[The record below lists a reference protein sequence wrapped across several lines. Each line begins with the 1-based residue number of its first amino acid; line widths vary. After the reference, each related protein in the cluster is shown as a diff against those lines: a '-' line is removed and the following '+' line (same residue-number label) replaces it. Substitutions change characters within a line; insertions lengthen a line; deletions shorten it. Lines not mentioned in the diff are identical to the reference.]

1 MRLTETSAPPGF
13 DSGPVQTL
21 TTESRTSVVA
31 FAGVCVVVAIALVAY
46 LLYTAARQ
54 RRDPRRAADSS
65 AASGR
70 SVGPPPPALSAG
82 SWLLFRNT
90 GLTAAYG
97 SLGVVSLSSPQ
108 ESRRFAPLRC
118 ERVHFAHDRGVCLA
132 ADRGVF
138 TTYTAVIFDARFAEL
153 RRFSLSGMPSRTRVS
168 PDGRYASIT
177 VFVTGHAYDQAGF
190 STRTTLLNTSTGT
203 VVAEDLEQ
211 FSVQRE
217 GASWRAPDFNFW
229 GVTFGQES
237 DVFFATLGTGGH
249 EYLVKGS
256 IAGRRVTVL
265 RAGVECPSLSPDGTR
280 LVYKK
285 RVFTGFRL
293 TWRLHLLDLRTM
305 RDIPLAETR
314 TVDDQ
319 AEWLD
324 DEHVLYAL
332 PDENEGS
339 AESTVWTVRADGA
352 GAPQPFLA
360 SGYSPVV
367 VKN

>member
-1 MRLTETSAPPGF
+1 MTEISALPDPDSPQTVPRL
-13 DSGPVQTL
+13 
-21 TTESRTSVVA
+21 SRTSVVA
-31 FAGVCVVVAIALVAY
+31 FVAVCIVVAVALTAY
-46 LLYTAARQ
+46 LVHTAARQ
-54 RRDPRRAADSS
+54 RGDPRRASLNSS
-65 AASGR
+65 S
-70 SVGPPPPALSAG
+70 SSSIGPPPSPLNAG
-82 SWLLFRNT
+82 SWLVFRNT

-108 ESRRFAPLRC
+108 ATRRFASLRC
-118 ERVHFAHDRGVCLA
+118 DRVHFAGNRGLCLT

-138 TTYTAVIFDARFAEL
+138 TTYTAVVFDGHFAEL
-153 RRFSLSGMPSRTRVS
+153 RRFSLAGTPSRTRVS
-168 PDGRYASIT
+168 PDGRYASVT

-190 STRTTLLNTSTGT
+190 STRTTLLDASTGT
-203 VVAEDLEQ
+203 VIAEDLEQ
-211 FSVQRE
+211 FSVERN

-229 GVTFGQES
+229 GVTFSRES

-285 RVFTGFRL
+285 RVFSGFRL
-293 TWRLHLLDLRTM
+293 TWRLHRLDLRTM
-305 RDIPLAETR
+305 SDVPLAETR

-319 AEWLD
+319 VEWLD
-324 DEHVLYAL
+324 DERVLYAL

-339 AESTVWTVRADGA
+339 AESAIWTVRADGS
-352 GAPQPFLA
+352 GAPQPFLG